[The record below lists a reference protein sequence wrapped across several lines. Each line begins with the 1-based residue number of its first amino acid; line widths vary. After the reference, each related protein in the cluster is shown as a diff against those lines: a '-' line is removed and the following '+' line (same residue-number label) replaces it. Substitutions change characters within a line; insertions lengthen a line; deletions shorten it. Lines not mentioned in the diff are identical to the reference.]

1 MSTAHASAERTRG
14 RALSDAVLAEAA
26 KLGSLPAIWL
36 VYAGTLV
43 LTVVFAIAFS
53 TNAEFG
59 SGSVSVLDYGVVA
72 VSWTQV
78 GFFLIGVIASTSE
91 YIGGQV
97 RTTLIAIPDHVAWR
111 LAATV
116 ALATLV
122 FAMAAITVAVSVLTV
137 LVNTGTSV
145 GDIDVLL
152 TLRIT
157 LSAAVYLALMAILSS
172 ALGIFIRKAIP
183 TAGILLVYLLIVS
196 PILSPLLQ
204 GLNLYVL
211 PDIAAYTLWFAT
223 VPEAAPPASIGW
235 LVVAAWTIAFLIASI
250 SVARRRDT

>member
-1 MSTAHASAERTRG
+1 MSTAHAAPARTRG
-14 RALSDAVLAEAA
+14 RAFLDAAQAEAS
-26 KLGSLPAIWL
+26 KLWSLPAIWL

-53 TNAEFG
+53 ANAEFG
-59 SGSVSVLDYGVVA
+59 AGSVSVLDYGVVA

-97 RTTLIAIPDHVAWR
+97 RTTLIAQPDRTAWR
-111 LAATV
+111 LAATL
-116 ALATLV
+116 ALAPLV
-122 FAMAAITVAVSVLTV
+122 FAMAAITVAVSIVTV
-137 LVNTGTSV
+137 LVNTGTSLS
-145 GDIDVLL
+145 DIDVLL

-157 LSAAVYLALMAILSS
+157 LSAAAYLALMAILSS

-183 TAGILLVYLLIVS
+183 TAAILLVYLLILS
-196 PILSPLLQ
+196 PILSPMLQ
-204 GLNLYVL
+204 ALNLYVL

-223 VPEAAPPASIGW
+223 VPEAAPPAAIGW
-235 LVVAAWTIAFLIASI
+235 LVVGTWTLAFLIASI
-250 SVARRRDT
+250 GVARRRDT